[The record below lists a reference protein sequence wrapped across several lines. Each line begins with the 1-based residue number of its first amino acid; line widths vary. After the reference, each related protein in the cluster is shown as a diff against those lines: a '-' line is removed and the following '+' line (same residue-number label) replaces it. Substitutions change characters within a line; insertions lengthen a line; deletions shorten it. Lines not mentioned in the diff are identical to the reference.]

1 MTEAFILIN
10 AETGHENE
18 VIDSLKEIKEVV
30 EAHTV
35 FGEYDIIALI
45 ETRSRKELNDI
56 ISWKIRRHLLVKTT
70 LTLVVI

>member
-1 MTEAFILIN
+1 MTKAFVLIN
-10 AETGHENE
+10 TETGHENE
-18 VIDSLKEIKEVV
+18 VIESLKDIKDVI

-45 ETRSRKELNDI
+45 ESGSRKDLNDI
-56 ISWKIRRHLLVKTT
+56 IGWKIRKHLQVKST